1 MEKETL
7 KRRILIEGSSGGM
20 IEKLKVKKKNE
31 WVLKYVTAFFDNANF
46 LITKYKPL
54 TNGVYLILE
63 LDDQTEI
70 HLEGANCGYY
80 GEGPRTMLA
89 VLKLFGIEGAVI
101 ERLIFGN
108 DAVKFEVEEN
118 QVQWNTVDTSFL
130 FYPKIRERETDKSQ
144 YNKICSDGNVS
155 VDLEQG
161 RVRFYNPQRNCWV
174 GMINLINY
182 MDNIEFEYYIGKNS
196 PLDNGL
202 YLDEETKR
210 RLGIRSR
217 NIDLVG
223 VEHVNLILSG
233 SNFSIACLIDRK
245 DEIYVIESIYF
256 SLTKKRLFDN
266 MSYTYSFI
274 DVWKRFLKALKSQNK
289 EIYGRME
296 ISKRKLGNRR
306 Y

>member
-1 MEKETL
+1 MERETL
-7 KRRILIEGSSGGM
+7 KRRILIEGNSGGM
-20 IEKLKVKKKNE
+20 IEKLKAKKKEE

-80 GEGPRTMLA
+80 GEGPRTTVA
-89 VLKLFGIEGAVI
+89 VLKLFGIGGAAI
-101 ERLIFGN
+101 EKLIFGN
-108 DAVKFEVEEN
+108 DAVKFEVEEK
-118 QVQWNTVDTSFL
+118 QVQWDTVDTSLL
-130 FYPKIRERETDKSQ
+130 FYPKIREREMDKSQ

-155 VDLEQG
+155 VDLEQEK
-161 RVRFYNPQRNCWV
+161 VRFYNPQRNCWI
-174 GMINLINY
+174 GIINLISY
-182 MDNIEFEYYIGKNS
+182 MENIEFEYYIGENS

-202 YLDEETKR
+202 YLDKDIKR
-210 RLGIRSR
+210 RLGISDR

-223 VEHVNLILSG
+223 VEHVNLMLSG
-233 SNFSIACLIDRK
+233 SNFSIACLIDRR
-245 DEIYVIESIYF
+245 DEMYVIEAIYF

-266 MSYTYSFI
+266 MPYTYSFI
-274 DVWKRFLKALKSQNK
+274 DIWKMFLKTLRRQDK
-289 EIYGRME
+289 EIYGRIE